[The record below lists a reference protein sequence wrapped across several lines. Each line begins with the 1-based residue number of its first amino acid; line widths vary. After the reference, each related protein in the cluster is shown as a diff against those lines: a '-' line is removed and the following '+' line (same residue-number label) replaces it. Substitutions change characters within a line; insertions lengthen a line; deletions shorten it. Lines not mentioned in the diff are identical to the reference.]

1 MSNRQVRAVRKVH
14 ELLELFTQS
23 KLSDADST
31 GDAEEWERESETV
44 VFAGALLALL
54 AMLVW
59 LPTVIVWF
67 E

>member
-1 MSNRQVRAVRKVH
+1 MRAFRKVH

-23 KLSDADST
+23 KLGDTDST
-31 GDAEEWERESETV
+31 GDAEEQERDSETV
-44 VFAGALLALL
+44 VFVGALLALL

-59 LPTVIVWF
+59 LPTIKVWF

>member
-1 MSNRQVRAVRKVH
+1 MRAVRKVH

-23 KLSDADST
+23 KLDDTDSA
-31 GDAEEWERESETV
+31 GDAQEEESESETV
-44 VFAGALLALL
+44 VFVGALLALL

-59 LPTVIVWF
+59 LPTVKVWF

>member
-1 MSNRQVRAVRKVH
+1 MH

-23 KLSDADST
+23 KLGDTDIT

-44 VFAGALLALL
+44 VFVGALLALL

-59 LPTVIVWF
+59 LPTVKVWF

>member
-1 MSNRQVRAVRKVH
+1 ML

-23 KLSDADST
+23 TLGVTDST
-31 GDAEEWERESETV
+31 GDAEEYKRVSKTV

-59 LPTVIVWF
+59 LLAIKVWF